1 MFWTTQFGVKV
12 KGSHHWKLDNNRLF
26 GVKQRDVVLNDQMVD
41 ESGIVYICP
50 PYAGD
55 CVNYEITNNIAAG
68 NELGGY
74 YAFAHPCNE

>member
-1 MFWTTQFGVKV
+1 
-12 KGSHHWKLDNNRLF
+12 
-26 GVKQRDVVLNDQMVD
+26 MVD